1 MLKCLLFLIAIFT
14 FHFSQ
19 SQSINPQYDSTL
31 AKKLGADEFGM
42 KMYTLVILKTGTN
55 TTEPKASKDSLFAEH
70 LKNIRRLVD
79 QNKLIIA
86 GLFAKNENNFRG
98 IFILTISNL
107 EEAKSLLS
115 TDAAIR
121 ANLLTPELYNWYGSA
136 AISEYLPASEK
147 ISKSK
152 IN

>member
-86 GLFAKNENNFRG
+86 GPFAKNENNFRG
-98 IFILTISNL
+98 ILILTISNL